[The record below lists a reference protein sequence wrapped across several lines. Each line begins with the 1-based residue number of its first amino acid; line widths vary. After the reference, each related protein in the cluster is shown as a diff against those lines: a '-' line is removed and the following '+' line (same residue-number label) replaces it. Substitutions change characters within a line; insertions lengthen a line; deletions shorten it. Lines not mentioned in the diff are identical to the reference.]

1 MGSSSQAPDQPPLPQ
16 PPHSQHHGPPI
27 IFLVPPVRIAQ
38 DQRRE
43 PKARGHPSGD
53 GDAGGVKGR
62 KDVDERQQKRIAP
75 IHRLIFAFGIHHVAV
90 QVGSVRGADEAQ
102 LVVCGR
108 GEQGVDLIGQ
118 RFPRSDEDGDG
129 AEEEEEEG
137 GDEAVDGNETGHSGR
152 EEGQVDLI

>member
-16 PPHSQHHGPPI
+16 PPHSQHHGPSI

-53 GDAGGVKGR
+53 SDAGRVKGR
-62 KDVDERQQKRIAP
+62 KNVDERQQKRIAP
-75 IHRLIFAFGIHHVAV
+75 IHRLIFIFGIHHVAV

-108 GEQGVDLIGQ
+108 GE
-118 RFPRSDEDGDG
+118 
-129 AEEEEEEG
+129 
-137 GDEAVDGNETGHSGR
+137 
-152 EEGQVDLI
+152 